1 MLLSGGAS
9 AQTVQVLAPVAGFT
23 PTEAGLLP
31 RIREDYGCGRGAG
44 LHFVVR
50 LSAASTA
57 DVEVGYTLAGT
68 ATTGD
73 DYVDGTG
80 VTRADGSLYSSNL
93 DGSGRGIREGSGPA
107 TVCVQVGTARGTGI
121 LTITA
126 GDTEG
131 DIFIEVVDDSI
142 TAEEDETVVVTLTS
156 ASAGAA
162 ISTIAGEFSAT
173 GTIENDEAEYL
184 LLGRTFAGQDRNF
197 RRGTAANPVRV
208 SEDVVPNSVNT
219 VWHCVFLY
227 ESNRITR
234 ATSVPFD
241 VTFEWEVEFYGSGPG
256 NAGRSDIGADRGA
269 IIIRTGIDDRGCFEV
284 PLVDDDM
291 MENSERFAVVF
302 RNATPAGRVDFFELN
317 TEEGE
322 YSEFGG
328 LGSSEYDVLPSN
340 RPAGSLGRLDVVI
353 EDDDL
358 GVVISTPSLTFVEG
372 AAVTDANRYT
382 VNLIEAPDRD
392 VTVTPSVSD
401 NPHVTITPATLVFT
415 PATGTVTQTLV
426 VTSTKDSD
434 ISESSATINHSVAGL
449 TSATSV
455 LDIDSIQV
463 TIREAAG
470 QTAGVLVSGRNSP
483 NDVGTTNV
491 SITLDECDEGIP
503 IICPGPRTSA
513 SYWVVLQGGAPDAG
527 EEVVVTATIS
537 SPEHGVA
544 FGEFGFPLDP
554 PNVNTL
560 TFTSTNWETNQ
571 EFRVHGRN
579 THDDD
584 GRDETVV
591 ISHTVTTSGG
601 TTPVYASLTTADS
614 ATVIIEDNEIDGVSS
629 DAFGSIFHVTELG
642 STTYEVVLDTDPLE
656 DVVVTISSNDSTA
669 VQVQKSP
676 DAAAEMVTL
685 TFTTSDWDTAQM
697 VTVTAVDDTDADREQ
712 VTLSH
717 AVSGYGAVT
726 DAGTVMIVVLD
737 DEATDFAVLYE
748 PADAQL
754 TLVEGGPSKT
764 YDMVLSQAPSVTL
777 TVTPTN
783 SALTITPAAV
793 EFTPANWNVART
805 VTVSLA
811 DDATADST
819 LTIRHSATPT
829 SELYTASDVTVT
841 VIGNDMDY
849 LLLGRA
855 YFGADR
861 GDRAGTE
868 GTAGD
873 PVRVSEDATGFN
885 TVEHCALLYD
895 SNFAR
900 VGNLGIP
907 FQVAFDWEIEFYS
920 SGPGSADRSDIGA
933 VSGTI
938 TLPAGTNAGCVRI
951 PLVDD
956 DLLENSER
964 FAVVFR
970 NATPAGR
977 VNFFAGGGGTPEYG
991 GSTENPPHASIRP
1004 ASSVGRLDV
1013 VIEDDEQGVVFNTV
1027 PSGFNTPRL
1036 TFEEGVAVTDANRYT
1051 VNLRMAPDRDVTVT
1065 PSADNLNVS
1074 VTPTILVFT
1083 PETGTV
1089 AQTFTVTSV
1098 VDSDTVDGTATIS
1111 HSVAG
1116 LTSAT
1121 SVSDADSIQVTLTE
1135 AEGQTMAG
1143 ILVYSLRQRPHWH
1156 HQCPA

>member
-1 MLLSGGAS
+1 MKQARSRKLAVCEQPNFSKFAGKPRWWGRQARSLAGKLWKNIWGNRSSSDIFGYACLRGACLPLALALVSVPMLLSGGAS

-57 DVEVGYTLAGT
+57 NVEVGYTLDGT
-68 ATTGD
+68 ATTGV

-107 TVCVQVGTARGTGI
+107 AVCVQVGTARGTGI

-208 SEDVVPNSVNT
+208 SEDVVPNSFNT
-219 VWHCVFLY
+219 VWHCVFPY
-227 ESNRITR
+227 ESERRTLV
-234 ATSVPFD
+234 TSVPFD

-256 NAGRSDIGADRGA
+256 NADRSDIGADRGA

-284 PLVDDDM
+284 PLVDDDL

-317 TEEGE
+317 REGE

-328 LGSSEYDVLPSN
+328 LGSSEYEVLPSN
-340 RPAGSLGRLDVVI
+340 RPAVSLGRLDVVI

-415 PATGTVTQTLV
+415 PATGTVAQTLV

-591 ISHTVTTSGG
+591 ISHTVSSTGG

-656 DVVVTISSNDSTA
+656 DVVVTISSGDSTA
-669 VQVQKSP
+669 VQVQKS
-676 DAAAEMVTL
+676 
-685 TFTTSDWDTAQM
+685 
-697 VTVTAVDDTDADREQ
+697 
-712 VTLSH
+712 
-717 AVSGYGAVT
+717 
-726 DAGTVMIVVLD
+726 
-737 DEATDFAVLYE
+737 
-748 PADAQL
+748 
-754 TLVEGGPSKT
+754 
-764 YDMVLSQAPSVTL
+764 
-777 TVTPTN
+777 
-783 SALTITPAAV
+783 
-793 EFTPANWNVART
+793 RT
-805 VTVSLA
+805 
-811 DDATADST
+811 
-819 LTIRHSATPT
+819 R
-829 SELYTASDVTVT
+829 
-841 VIGNDMDY
+841 
-849 LLLGRA
+849 
-855 YFGADR
+855 
-861 GDRAGTE
+861 
-868 GTAGD
+868 
-873 PVRVSEDATGFN
+873 
-885 TVEHCALLYD
+885 
-895 SNFAR
+895 
-900 VGNLGIP
+900 
-907 FQVAFDWEIEFYS
+907 
-920 SGPGSADRSDIGA
+920 
-933 VSGTI
+933 
-938 TLPAGTNAGCVRI
+938 
-951 PLVDD
+951 
-956 DLLENSER
+956 
-964 FAVVFR
+964 
-970 NATPAGR
+970 
-977 VNFFAGGGGTPEYG
+977 
-991 GSTENPPHASIRP
+991 RP
-1004 ASSVGRLDV
+1004 R
-1013 VIEDDEQGVVFNTV
+1013 
-1027 PSGFNTPRL
+1027 
-1036 TFEEGVAVTDANRYT
+1036 
-1051 VNLRMAPDRDVTVT
+1051 
-1065 PSADNLNVS
+1065 
-1074 VTPTILVFT
+1074 
-1083 PETGTV
+1083 
-1089 AQTFTVTSV
+1089 
-1098 VDSDTVDGTATIS
+1098 
-1111 HSVAG
+1111 
-1116 LTSAT
+1116 
-1121 SVSDADSIQVTLTE
+1121 
-1135 AEGQTMAG
+1135 
-1143 ILVYSLRQRPHWH
+1143 W
-1156 HQCPA
+1156 